1 MIVADVLPPKTL
13 ADVGDLINRHL
24 PAEVER
30 NTWRRV
36 AQQLTE
42 AAHGVDA
49 FGLADLLLWAVSDT
63 AISADPP

>member
-1 MIVADVLPPKTL
+1 MIVADVLPLKTL

-30 NTWRRV
+30 NTWRHV

-49 FGLADLLLWAVSDT
+49 FGLADLLL
-63 AISADPP
+63 